1 MPLRVT
7 QRQRQFVSSLLIAQI
22 FLANV
27 DPARSFFLGQAAR
40 IAGMGL
46 SHPSSLP
53 GSAAQM
59 LACRQQPSRPVLHRM
74 CAGKG
79 GGEKEQADASGKP
92 PAGPEAAAKEEE
104 SATTSAT
111 TGKQGQAP
119 TKGQGRGDEQDVD
132 LMTFIF
138 GKPGEFE
145 RDLKMMGTSRRRF
158 IGLNLFALFFA
169 FFANFAGVT
178 SWALGLMPGLD
189 GLYLLPPE
197 LTLFYPVKGWKR
209 YVGEGAYEFI
219 YPQKWLADQAVTFA
233 NAAKGQQDQTMMA
246 MPK

>member
-1 MPLRVT
+1 M
-7 QRQRQFVSSLLIAQI
+7 QRQRQLVSSLLIAQI
-22 FLANV
+22 FIANV
-27 DPARSFFLGQAAR
+27 GPTRSFFLGQAAR
-40 IAGMGL
+40 VAGMGL
-46 SHPSSLP
+46 PSNPCLP
-53 GSAAQM
+53 AQM
-59 LACRQQPSRPVLHRM
+59 FACRQQPPRPMLHRM
-74 CAGKG
+74 CAEKG
-79 GGEKEQADASGKP
+79 GGEKDQADASGKP
-92 PAGPEAAAKEEE
+92 TAGVEAAATKEEE
-104 SATTSAT
+104 SATTST
-111 TGKQGQAP
+111 TGEQGQAP
-119 TKGQGRGDEQDVD
+119 AKGRGKGDEQDVD
-132 LMTFIF
+132 MMTFIF